1 MDENRLLAFR
11 FWEIPNDSNF
21 VKGDSLI
28 WHVNVPHVPV
38 SHYLVAT
45 LAIGYEKA
53 IGIENCSTVVA
64 RTDTC
69 FDIALRTDTTASFNS
84 IVASVALLKDSLSVK
99 DDVAFVDSITMIRKR

>member
-1 MDENRLLAFR
+1 M
-11 FWEIPNDSNF
+11 
-21 VKGDSLI
+21 
-28 WHVNVPHVPV
+28 

-69 FDIALRTDTTASFNS
+69 FDIALRTDTTAAFNS